1 MKHPPVFLVLVLAI
15 ALLAVFAV
23 LYSGWLTQENTS
35 SGDPGVATEPSQ
47 FASASPAATAP
58 TRNAGCPTSAATV
71 IVTSA
76 AELTRAL
83 DHPQPGTVIQL
94 ADGVYSGNFTASGR
108 GSAAL
113 PITLCGTKSS
123 VLDGGDDRHGYVL
136 HLQDAAFWVLDGF
149 TVRNGQKGVMLDG
162 TSNTVLQNLTVQ
174 HVGDE
179 AIHLRAFS
187 SDNTLVG
194 NTISDTGLFKRKFGE
209 GIYVGTAESNWCT
222 ISNCAPDTSDRNVIT
237 GNTISGTTAE
247 SVDIKEGTTGGTLNQ
262 NTFDGSMI
270 VQSAANA
277 WVNVKG
283 NNWTIDSNTGTNSP
297 QDGFQ
302 THEILDGWGT
312 GNIFRNNTAN
322 VNGPGYGF
330 ALTPVRGNIVECGA
344 QSSNAQ
350 HGLSNVPCTPI

>member
-1 MKHPPVFLVLVLAI
+1 MKRPPGFLVSVLAI
-15 ALLAVFAV
+15 ALLGVAV
-23 LYSGWLTQENTS
+23 LYGGWLTRDNTP
-35 SGDPGVATEPSQ
+35 SGNPGTTTEPGQ
-47 FASASPAATAP
+47 SAAAAPADSMP
-58 TRNAGCPTSAATV
+58 TRNTGCPSSAATV
-71 IVTSA
+71 NVTSA
-76 AELTRAL
+76 TELTQAL
-83 DHPQPGTVIQL
+83 DHPQPGTVIHL
-94 ADGVYSGNFTASGR
+94 AAAVYAGDFTASGR

-113 PITLCGTKSS
+113 PITLCGPGGS
-123 VLDGGDDRHGYVL
+123 VLDGGDERHGSVL
-136 HLQDAAFWVLDGF
+136 HLQGAAFWILDGF

-162 TSNTVLQNLTVQ
+162 TGNTVIRNLTVQ

-194 NTISDTGLFKRKFGE
+194 NTITGTGLFTPEFGE
-209 GIYVGTAESNWCT
+209 GIYVGTAQSNWCK
-222 ISNCAPDTSDRNVIT
+222 ISACGPDTSDRNVIA
-237 GNTISGTTAE
+237 GNTISDTTAE
-247 SVDIKEGTTGGTLNQ
+247 SIDIKEGTTGGLVKQ
-262 NTFDGSMI
+262 NTFDGSAI

-302 THEILDGWGT
+302 THEILHGWGT

-330 ALTPVRGNIVECGA
+330 ALTPVLGNILECGA

-350 HGLSNVPCTPI
+350 HGLSNVPCTPN

>member
-1 MKHPPVFLVLVLAI
+1 MKRSSVFPVVILALALIGVLATLYRG
-15 ALLAVFAV
+15 LL
-23 LYSGWLTQENTS
+23 TS
-35 SGDPGVATEPSQ
+35 DNSPNGHPGAAAEPSP
-47 FASASPAATAP
+47 STAP
-58 TRNAGCPTSAATV
+58 TPNVTAPTLNTGCPTSPVTV
-71 IVTSA
+71 NVTNP
-76 AELTRAL
+76 AELTQAL
-83 DHPQPGTVIQL
+83 AHPQPGTVIHL
-94 ADGVYSGNFTASGR
+94 ADAVYIGSFTASGH
-108 GSAAL
+108 GTAAL
-113 PITLCGTKSS
+113 PIALCGTAGS

-149 TVRNGQKGVMLDG
+149 TVRNGHKGVMLDG
-162 TSNTVLQNLTVQ
+162 TRNTVIHNLTVQ

-194 NTISDTGLFKRKFGE
+194 NTITGTGLFEPEFGE
-209 GIYVGTAESNWCT
+209 GIYVGTARSNWCN
-222 ISNCAPDTSDRNVIT
+222 ISACGPDTSDRNVIA

-247 SVDIKEGTTGGTLNQ
+247 SIDIKEGTTGGLVKQ
-262 NTFDGSMI
+262 NTFDGSAI
-270 VQSAANA
+270 VQSAASA

-312 GNIFRNNTAN
+312 RNRFRNNTAN

-330 ALTPVRGNIVECGA
+330 ALTPVRGNIIECGA

-350 HGLSNVPCTPI
+350 HGLSNEPCTPK